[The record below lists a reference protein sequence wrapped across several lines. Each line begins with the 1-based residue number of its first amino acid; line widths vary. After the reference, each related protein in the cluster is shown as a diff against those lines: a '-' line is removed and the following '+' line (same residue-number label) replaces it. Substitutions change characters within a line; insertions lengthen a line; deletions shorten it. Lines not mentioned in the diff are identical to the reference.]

1 LANNIKQQLPPGP
14 QISFSEFM
22 DKVNENPFNFLMDMI
37 QKYGDTV
44 YLKLQ
49 QNDVYI
55 LSNPDHIEQILTRDY
70 KLFSKT
76 RAAELRPFLGNGLLL
91 NEGDS
96 HRQHRKIIQPLF
108 LPKSIKSYSNI
119 MVDNIKHI
127 SDNWQDNTTI
137 DVSQEMTMLTMGVM
151 AESLFGINFRDRDTF
166 SKVSDAFTNILE
178 TLNRLIHEPVENVL
192 VVEKQSAST
201 KTISDV
207 EDDNDNNN
215 NNKKP
220 NTFQDSIDYLNQKIY
235 ALMDHIKKTN
245 PEKPNLISHL
255 MKAEDPDTGKVGLPE
270 KQIRDETMIFLFA
283 AHDTTSTALTWSL
296 AYLATNQEAQNKL
309 HKELD
314 SVLEGTKVPTGDD
327 LPKLK
332 YTEKIFKETLRIR
345 PSVWALSRLTNDE
358 YKIGEYVIPSNSI
371 IFMSQYAMHNNPKY
385 YTDPDNF
392 NPDRWTK
399 EFLSKLPRFAYFPF
413 GGGIR
418 SCIGETFA
426 VQEGVLA
433 LATIFQ
439 RWHIMPT
446 AGEGSIS
453 FEPRNLAGFT
463 KPKYPIKVILKR
475 RN

>member
-1 LANNIKQQLPPGP
+1 LTNNRQQLPPGP
-14 QISFSEFM
+14 QISISEFM
-22 DKVNENPFNFLMDMI
+22 DKVNDNPFNFLMDII
-37 QKYGDTV
+37 QKYGDII
-44 YLKLQ
+44 YLKLKQ
-49 QNDVYI
+49 DDVYI
-55 LSNPDHIEQILTRDY
+55 LSNPAHIEQILTRDY

-91 NEGDS
+91 NEGES

-108 LPKSIKSYSNI
+108 LPKSIQSYNNI

-127 SDNWQDNTTI
+127 SDNWQENTTI
-137 DVSQEMTMLTMGVM
+137 DVLQEMTMLAMGVM
-151 AESLFGINFRDRDTF
+151 TESLFGINFRDRDTF

-178 TLNRLIHEPVENVL
+178 ILNRLINEPIENVL
-192 VVEKQSAST
+192 IVEESAST
-201 KTISDV
+201 N
-207 EDDNDNNN
+207 DDN

-220 NTFQDSIDYLNQKIY
+220 NKFQDSLDYLNQKIY
-235 ALMDHIKKTN
+235 TLMDHIKKTN

-255 MKAEDPDTGKVGLPE
+255 MKAKDPDSGEVGLPE

-296 AYLATNQEAQNKL
+296 AYLATNQEIQDKL
-309 HKELD
+309 KKELD
-314 SVLEGTKVPTGDD
+314 SVLGGRVPTSYD
-327 LPKLK
+327 LPKLE

-345 PSVWALSRLTNDE
+345 PSVWALSRLTNEE
-358 YKIGEYVIPSNSI
+358 YKVDEYVIPSNSV
-371 IFMSQYAMHNNPKY
+371 IFMSQYAMHNSSKY
-385 YTDPDNF
+385 YTNPDKF

-399 EFLSKLPRFAYFPF
+399 EFVFKLPRFAYFPF

-426 VQEGVLA
+426 IQEGVLA

-439 RWHIMPT
+439 QWKILPT
-446 AGEGSIS
+446 EKDGIS
-453 FEPRNLAGFT
+453 FEPKNLAGFT
-463 KPKYPIKVILKR
+463 KPKYPIKVIVKR